1 MNNKKKKLI
10 LLMEILKDLLKKNLV
25 PSLNRLEKRAK

>member
-10 LLMEILKDLLKKNLV
+10 LLMEILKDLLKQNLV
-25 PSLNRLEKRAK
+25 PSLNRLEKRPK